1 MNKPLKYS
9 LYGIGGLIGLA
20 VAGAGILA
28 ATFDPNDY
36 KPLIVQLV
44 KDKKQRTLNIEGEI
58 KLAFWPKL
66 GADLGKVTLSEHQS
80 DKEFAAI
87 DSAKVFVAVM
97 PLLRKELVIDTVK
110 VDGVRAHIVRGTDG
124 KFNFDDLISKEEE
137 ESEELKFDIDGVQV
151 TNAAVDFEDQL
162 GQRRL
167 KLSSLQLETGHV
179 AKNEPIDV
187 DTAFHIA
194 GTNPVLD
201 ADMQFKG
208 TLLADS
214 EKKQY
219 GVKGMALAFKGTA
232 ATLRNVDLTLSGNVN
247 AKPEQT
253 EFTVDGLKLALKAE
267 QEAQKLD
274 VKLEAPKLV
283 AQKDQVSGD
292 DVKLDLTRSQGDDTM
307 TAKLVIADMK
317 GSPKAFE
324 SSGISGDISGKQG
337 KRSLSGKFSSP
348 FKGNLETLVFD
359 LPKLAGN
366 VDIKDPSLPNGA
378 AKVGFNLDTHVDVKQ
393 EKAAV
398 GLAMNIDGSNL
409 KGNVGVNGFKESHV
423 KFNLTADQLDLNK
436 LLGANQKKD
445 EKSKAVAE
453 NKPADLSFLKTV
465 FAEGSIN
472 IGALLYDKY
481 RVSNLAATVK
491 ADGKALNVSPL
502 TLKLDDSTIKGRVGI
517 TQFERALYTFD
528 LDIDRIDADR
538 YIPASSETAKGP
550 AQPKDA
556 KPLDLSALKAL
567 NADGSLRI
575 GSLKYGKTNATNIR
589 IDLKSNGQKL
599 DVAPFSAKVDDSQV
613 KANLGITR
621 FERPVFSFDVNIDKL
636 DADRYITKSEAKS
649 SGTTT
654 DQPLDLSALRD
665 LNANGNARI
674 GWLKLANVKTTNVNV
689 GLKANDGLVTL
700 APFAANLYDG
710 SMDGT
715 LSVDARATPSIAFK
729 QDMKGIN
736 IGPLLVDAIQNDM
749 LEGKGT
755 LAVDVRTS
763 GDTVLALKKALA
775 GTAAI
780 KLADGAVKGVDI
792 AGTVRDIKNKLN
804 FAGNT
809 LGADQK
815 KKTDFSEMSAS
826 FKIAKGVAH
835 NDDLTMKS
843 PLLRVAGSGD
853 IDIGNSTL
861 NYTARP
867 TVVNTLK
874 GQGGSEMEA
883 LNGLTFPVRVTG
895 PFAAPKYGFDFTAIG
910 TEIAKK
916 NLLKGTKA
924 EPLQQLM
931 EGNKEDALKS
941 LLDRKKKTTEPAP
954 TAPAAAPTQQEGT
967 ATAPA
972 EQQAAPAPAPE
983 EKKKLTPEEKAKQ
996 KLNKLLGL

>member
-9 LYGIGGLIGLA
+9 LYGIGGLVGLA
-20 VAGAGILA
+20 VVGAGILA

-36 KPLIVQLV
+36 KPLIVQMV

-66 GADLGKVTLSEHQS
+66 GADLGKVSLSEHQS

-97 PLLRKELVIDTVK
+97 PLLRKELVIDTIK
-110 VDGVRAHIVRGTDG
+110 VDGVRAHIVRGADG
-124 KFNFDDLISKEEE
+124 KFNFDDLLSKEEE

-151 TNAAVDFEDQL
+151 TNTEVDFEDQL

-167 KLSSLQLETGHV
+167 KLSKLKLETGHV

-187 DTAFHIA
+187 DTTFHIA

-208 TLLADS
+208 TLLANS
-214 EKKQY
+214 EKQQY

-232 ATLRNVDLTLSGNVN
+232 ATLRNVDLTLSGDVD

-267 QEAQKLD
+267 QDAQKLD
-274 VKLEAPKLV
+274 VKLTAPRLV
-283 AQKDQVSGD
+283 AQNDQVSGD
-292 DVKLDLTRSQGDDTM
+292 DVKLDLTRNQGEDTM
-307 TAKLVIADMK
+307 SAKLVIADLK

-337 KRSLSGKFSSP
+337 ARSLSGKFSSP

-436 LLGANQKKD
+436 LLGASQKKD
-445 EKSKAVAE
+445 EKPKAASD

-465 FAEGSIN
+465 FAEGAIN
-472 IGALLYDKY
+472 IGSVLYDKY

-491 ADGKALNVSPL
+491 ADGKALNVNPL
-502 TLKLDDSTIKGRVGI
+502 SLKLDDSTIKGRVGI

-538 YIPASSETAKGP
+538 YIPASSETAKGS

-575 GSLKYGKTNATNIR
+575 GSLKYGKTNASNIR

-599 DVAPFSAKVDDSQV
+599 DVAPFSAKVDDSQI

-621 FERPVFSFDVNIDKL
+621 FERPVFSFDVDIDKL
-636 DADRYITKSEAKS
+636 DADRYITKSEGKSEAKS
-649 SGTTT
+649 GGTTE

-665 LNANGNARI
+665 LNANGNAKI

-689 GLKANDGLVTL
+689 GLKASDGLVTL

-715 LSVDARATPSIAFK
+715 LNLDARATPSIAFK

-755 LAVDVRTS
+755 LAVDVKTS
-763 GDTVLALKKALA
+763 GNTVLALKKALA

-780 KLADGAVKGVDI
+780 KLTDGAVKGVDI

-804 FAGNT
+804 FASNT

-867 TVVNTLK
+867 TIVNTLK
-874 GQGGSEMEA
+874 GQGGSDMEA

-895 PFAAPKYGFDFTAIG
+895 TFAAPKYGFDFSAIG

-931 EGNKEDALKS
+931 EGNKEDALKG
-941 LLDRKKKTTEPAP
+941 LLDRKKKSAEPAQTSP
-954 TAPAAAPTQQEGT
+954 APAQEGDT
-967 ATAPA
+967 TV
-972 EQQAAPAPAPE
+972 EQQPAPAPAPA

-996 KLNKLLGL
+996 KLDKLLGR